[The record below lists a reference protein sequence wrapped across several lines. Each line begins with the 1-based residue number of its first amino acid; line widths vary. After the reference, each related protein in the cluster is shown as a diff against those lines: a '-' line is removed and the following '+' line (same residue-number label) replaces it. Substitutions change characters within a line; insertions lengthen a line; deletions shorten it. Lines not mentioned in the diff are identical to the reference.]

1 MQRLKLLEPEKKDI
15 MSLLHQIALTLI
27 PGVGDVLGKKLVA
40 VCGSAEAVLSEKKN
54 VLLKADRVGEQV
66 VSSIFENRNKAL
78 ERAAQ
83 ELEFINRYR
92 ITTYFYADKDYPA
105 RLKECVDAPMLL
117 YYKGISVLNH
127 PKIIAVVGTRRATTY
142 GKDMCE
148 KLLDGLISSDVLV
161 VSGLAY
167 GIDTSAHKFALEKGL
182 STVAVLAHGLDR
194 IYPQLN
200 KSLAERMIHQGGLL
214 TDFTSGTNPDREN
227 FPARNRIIAGL
238 CDAVIV
244 VEASMKGGAL
254 ITAEIANSY
263 NRDVFS
269 VPGNIGNYFSEGC
282 NFLIKTNRA
291 ALLQSADDI
300 KYIMNWGEPVK
311 KEPVQRK
318 LMIELSPEQE
328 KVVSVLQENGEV
340 SIDRLCEATAISPAL
355 VANALLNLEFEGII
369 KTLPGKVYRLV

>member
-1 MQRLKLLEPEKKDI
+1 

-40 VCGSAEAVLSEKKN
+40 VCGSPEAVLSEKKN

-66 VSSIFENRNKAL
+66 VNSIFENRSSAL
-78 ERAAQ
+78 DRAAM
-83 ELEFINRYR
+83 ELEFVNRYR
-92 ITTYFYADKDYPA
+92 IATYFYTDKDYPS

-117 YYKGISVLNH
+117 YYKGSAVLNH
-127 PKIIAVVGTRRATTY
+127 SKIIAMVGTRRATSY
-142 GKDMCE
+142 GKDICE
-148 KLLDGLISSDVLV
+148 KLIEGLKSLDVLV

-167 GIDTSAHKFALEKGL
+167 GIDTCAHKYSLEKGL
-182 STVAVLAHGLDR
+182 KTVAVLAHGLDR

-214 TDFTSGTNPDREN
+214 TDFLSGTNPDREN
-227 FPARNRIIAGL
+227 FPSRNRIIAGL

-244 VEASMKGGAL
+244 VEAGMKGGAL

-269 VPGNIGNYFSEGC
+269 VPGNIGSYFSEGC

-291 ALLQSADDI
+291 ALLQSAEDI
-300 KYIMNWGEPVK
+300 KYIMGWGEPMK
-311 KEPVQRK
+311 KEPIQRK

-328 KVVSVLQENGEV
+328 KVISVLQENGEV
-340 SIDRLCEATAISPAL
+340 GIDLLCEATDVSPAL

-369 KTLPGKVYRLV
+369 KTMPGKVYRLV